1 MRTLLSIGLIFTSLA
16 FYSQNKFSS
25 IQLGT
30 KYSKLQIES
39 AINEANWCG
48 YYHEIENFEILFND
62 GAKVYLKSKK
72 ELLHHTSKLESNCFQ
87 AENSESQLTHMI
99 SKNGMIIVRAE
110 KNIKTKSTLNR

>member
-1 MRTLLSIGLIFTSLA
+1 MKTILSIGLIFTCISVKC
-16 FYSQNKFSS
+16 QNVYSS
-25 IQLGT
+25 IQLGG
-30 KYSKLQIES
+30 KYSNEQITK
-39 AINEANWCG
+39 ALNNANWCG
-48 YYHEIENFEILFND
+48 YYHESKNFEITFDD
-62 GAKVYLKSKK
+62 GAKAYLKSKK